1 MNNYTQIILVDVSYV
16 IFYRFFATL
25 KWYSLVYKEDY
36 NKIKDTLTN
45 YNWLDNNI
53 FITKLEKIFF
63 KSIIDLFDKQLFN
76 ETNIYFCFDAIDN
89 NNVWRK
95 QIFENYKINRI
106 NLCNKY
112 NLNSVFNHIYNI
124 IISIK
129 NTNIINYYT
138 FNNINSIRHNN
149 LEADDIIACICLH
162 MRQNKNIYIL
172 SADKD
177 FYQLGSINVFF
188 IDFKTK
194 VFKNLTEEEAK
205 HELNKKIIYGDKS
218 DCIPSIVTKKSKK
231 KLLNDEE
238 YLSKYLKTNLQSN
251 EQYKLNTI
259 LINFNKIPDKY
270 YTDII
275 TQI

>member
-25 KWYSLVYKEDY
+25 KWYSLVHKEDY
-36 NKIKDTLTN
+36 NKIKNMLTN

-53 FITKLEKIFF
+53 FISKLEKIFF
-63 KSIIDLFDKQLFN
+63 KSITDLFDKQLFN
-76 ETNIYFCFDAIDN
+76 ETNIYFCFDAIN
-89 NNVWRK
+89 SNNVWRK

-106 NLCNKY
+106 NLCDKY
-112 NLNSVFNHIYNI
+112 NLNSIFNHIYNI
-124 IISIK
+124 IITIK
-129 NTNIINYYT
+129 NTNIINSYK
-138 FNNINSIRHNN
+138 FNHINSIQHNN

-177 FYQLGSINVFF
+177 FYQLGTINVFF

-194 VFKNLTEEEAK
+194 IFKNLTEEEAK
-205 HELNKKIIYGDKS
+205 QELTKKIIYGDKT
-218 DCIPSIVTKKSKK
+218 DCIPSITKKSKK
-231 KLLNDEE
+231 KLLNGE
-238 YLSKYLKTNLQSN
+238 YLSSFLKKNIQSN
-251 EQYKLNTI
+251 KQYELNTI
-259 LINFNKIPDKY
+259 LINFNSIPEIY

>member
-25 KWYSLVYKEDY
+25 KWYSIVYKEDY
-36 NKIKDTLTN
+36 NNIKNTLTD

-53 FITKLEKIFF
+53 FISKLEKIFF
-63 KSIIDLFDKQLFN
+63 KSITDLFDKQLFN
-76 ETNIYFCFDAIDN
+76 ETNIYFCFDATNN

-129 NTNIINYYT
+129 STNIINYYT
-138 FNNINSIRHNN
+138 FNHINSIQHNN

-218 DCIPSIVTKKSKK
+218 DCIPSIVTNKSKK
-231 KLLNDEE
+231 KLLNEE
-238 YLSKYLKTNLQSN
+238 YLSNFLKKNIQSN
-251 EQYKLNTI
+251 KQYELNTK
-259 LINFNKIPDKY
+259 LINFKSIPEIY
-270 YTDII
+270 YTEII